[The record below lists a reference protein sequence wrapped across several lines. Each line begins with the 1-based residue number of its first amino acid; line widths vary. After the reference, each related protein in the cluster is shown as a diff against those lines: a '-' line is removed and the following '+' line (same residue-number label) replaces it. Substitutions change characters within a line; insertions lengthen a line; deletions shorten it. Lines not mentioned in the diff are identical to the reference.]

1 MKLMLSVLFGTLRL
15 NIFKVDSG
23 CVCAAPGPYPSGQVC
38 CRTAALTGN
47 AAAAPGSS
55 QTYSPTV
62 RSLLHITSTQKKFN
76 QVGQN
81 WQICIKK
88 VFYSWEQYTLRQIK
102 KMYLQFSLQSD
113 RPLTKPLSSQM
124 SNSCFLDI
132 KTTHGDEICMLEIYA
147 EYVMLRLWGSHLKG
161 MWEQHRSLWGSVT
174 AHWSLH
180 CLSLA
185 AITCPPKQHSSV
197 NITCFTRKQ

>member
-1 MKLMLSVLFGTLRL
+1 MHKESFLQLGT
-15 NIFKVDSG
+15 IHFKTDK
-23 CVCAAPGPYPSGQVC
+23 
-38 CRTAALTGN
+38 N
-47 AAAAPGSS
+47 
-55 QTYSPTV
+55 
-62 RSLLHITSTQKKFN
+62 
-76 QVGQN
+76 
-81 WQICIKK
+81 
-88 VFYSWEQYTLRQIK
+88 
-102 KMYLQFSLQSD
+102 MYLQFSLQSD

-124 SNSCFLDI
+124 SNSCFLDR

-147 EYVMLRLWGSHLKG
+147 EYVMLKLWGSHLKG

-197 NITCFTRKQ
+197 NITCFTRKQLNLCWSLPLEVCLHGLKNSELDFPCAQSELLTH